1 MVLELVVNLE
11 NHKRRIWSI
20 CWSPDGNYLASV
32 GADKYIM
39 IWVKKNNEK
48 IRKTNNS
55 NKIMKKALNIFGEKT
70 QIKSNIEFDIYDI
83 IETCH
88 EKSLRHIEFSKDGS
102 FFVVASFDSKCSIY
116 KKNNNDKWVYYKML
130 EGHEK
135 EVKCASIHPSNK
147 YIVTCGRDKS
157 IWVHAKG
164 EVGKTDMNSENHAS
178 YNNESNNDNNENNDD
193 NIKNNDDN
201 IKNNP
206 DNIKNNHDNIKNDDD
221 NNYDNIKND
230 NSDKNNTSD
239 FILQDNQ
246 TLSSLDKNNNL
257 QHSSSLDF
265 HFDAYLTAHTEDIKF
280 VSWCPLSENTFI
292 SLSYDNSLKLWTK
305 IMNEWNCIQTLN
317 EHTSVVWCVT
327 FNFDGSQFAT
337 CSDDKTIRIWKSDK
351 KLKYNLNKYPFLYEK
366 AIKDIK
372 DSSYSKET
380 SKNMDEEKIND
391 KNTTCENKNVAQS
404 NDTINNNNNN
414 SNSNSNN
421 HIDGGVQFNQTC
433 EGKEPEEGTN
443 QMTEA
448 KSRSKENINNTDIN
462 KNNNQEVVKS
472 KVKSE
477 NKIFKKTTNFFSKF
491 KEIKSKKEN
500 EQKYISSNIKI
511 VNYSEQKDD
520 LSALSKVYIQHNF
533 VPLYFNNGLFKYVYN
548 FSQVEDNTNINNNL
562 KKKEQHN
569 KSNNNI
575 KDNVTKNIDNDIINN
590 IQTDEIINNDLIDK
604 ISNHTNIE
612 NDNKQKKEYVEDFQ
626 ETSIHISEDTNS
638 TIKQNINN
646 KDQNIN
652 DNNFDDWKV
661 NNVIQGYHKRS
672 VSYIDWNAYED
683 LIAASSFDNSLKIFK
698 KINEEWELISNIDNA
713 HMSDVN
719 CVVWCPQKYQDYF
732 LLATAGDDCVIN
744 IWKYTKG

>member
-83 IETCH
+83 IETQH

-164 EVGKTDMNSENHAS
+164 DVGKTDMKSKNHT
-178 YNNESNNDNNENNDD
+178 NDKNGDSVKNDDSAKNDDRVKNVKNDD
-193 NIKNNDDN
+193 NYKNDDN
-201 IKNNP
+201 VI
-206 DNIKNNHDNIKNDDD
+206 NDDSV
-221 NNYDNIKND
+221 KN
-230 NSDKNNTSD
+230 DKNNTSD
-239 FILQDNQ
+239 HILQDDQALTNH
-246 TLSSLDKNNNL
+246 DINNNNL
-257 QHSSSLDF
+257 QNSNSLDF

-292 SLSYDNSLKLWTK
+292 SLSYDNSLKLWSK

-351 KLKYNLNKYPFLYEK
+351 KLNYNLHKYPFLYERT
-366 AIKDIK
+366 IKDLK
-372 DSSYSKET
+372 DTSYSKET
-380 SKNMDEEKIND
+380 SKNMDEEKVTGN
-391 KNTTCENKNVAQS
+391 NNTCENKNVGQ
-404 NDTINNNNNN
+404 NDDTLNNNNNN
-414 SNSNSNN
+414 NINSVNNNNN
-421 HIDGGVQFNQTC
+421 HVVGGLHQTQTC
-433 EGKEPEEGTN
+433 EGKELAERTN
-443 QMTEA
+443 QMTEV

-462 KNNNQEVVKS
+462 KSNSQEVVKS
-472 KVKSE
+472 KGKSE
-477 NKIFKKTTNFFSKF
+477 NKIFKKTTNFFSKL

-500 EQKYISSNIKI
+500 EQKNILSNITI

-520 LSALSKVYIQHNF
+520 LGTLSKVYIQHNF

-548 FSQVEDNTNINNNL
+548 FSQVEDNTNINNDL
-562 KKKEQHN
+562 KKKDQHN
-569 KSNNNI
+569 KKNNI
-575 KDNVTKNIDNDIINN
+575 KDHVTKNLDNDITNN
-590 IQTDEIINNDLIDK
+590 IQSDQIHNNDILDK
-604 ISNHTNIE
+604 NSNHTNIE
-612 NDNKQKKEYVEDFQ
+612 IEYKPKREYVEEFQ
-626 ETSIHISEDTNS
+626 ETSLHISEDTNS
-638 TIKQNINN
+638 TIKQNILK
-646 KDQNIN
+646 KDQNVN
-652 DNNFDDWKV
+652 DTNFDDWRV

-672 VSYIDWNAYED
+672 VSYIDWNSYED

-698 KINEEWELISNIDNA
+698 KINEEWELISNVDNA